1 MGHYLF
7 SLSSFVAQISP
18 SKCLKS
24 GEIHHI
30 IILMYIYKTLIFI
43 FILALSGRAIAA
55 QVAVI
60 TSPKAVIYSDQK
72 LTTPLGYISY
82 GKKITVGD
90 VERKDGT
97 VLPVIISGRVAYI
110 QIKDINIKKTSADP
124 GINTP
129 KVKEH
134 DIEESF
140 KTDQDKLSENNFV
153 SFRAGTY
160 SGGEDWKLFSEEFDD
175 TSSNLANF
183 SILMEHRT
191 PVNRMSWGFG
201 ISYYTVAQDEL
212 EAKTLTL
219 DGTLY
224 YALVHFRYATI
235 EGFGG
240 FSFSG
245 DFKISQGGGEQ
256 ITKGVLYGYNF
267 GAIARLLPYSKIG
280 FYGGFS
286 IQKLYIKD
294 LEPITNENSDDV
306 TIGSLSGTN
315 IFAGLSY
322 KF

>member
-1 MGHYLF
+1 MYKCKTILF
-7 SLSSFVAQISP
+7 FLFLCFSSS
-18 SKCLKS
+18 
-24 GEIHHI
+24 
-30 IILMYIYKTLIFI
+30 
-43 FILALSGRAIAA
+43 ILAY

-82 GKKITVGD
+82 GKKVNVGE

-97 VLPVIISGRVAYI
+97 ILPIIISGRVAYI
-110 QIKDINIKKTSADP
+110 QIKDIHIKRTANDP
-124 GINTP
+124 GVHTP
-129 KVKEH
+129 QIKEH
-134 DIEESF
+134 DVEMTF

-153 SFRAGTY
+153 SFRAGSF
-160 SGGEDWKLFSEEFDD
+160 SGGDNWQQYSEEFDD
-175 TSSNLANF
+175 TSSNLTNF

-191 PVNRMSWGFG
+191 PVERMSWGFG
-201 ISYYTVAQDEL
+201 ISYYTVSQEQL

-219 DGTLY
+219 DMTLY
-224 YALVHFRYATI
+224 YALVHFRYVTI

-240 FSFSG
+240 VSFSG
-245 DFKISQGGGEQ
+245 DFKLSQGGGEQ

-267 GAIARLLPYSKIG
+267 GAIARLLPYSKVG

-286 IQKLYIKD
+286 IQNLYIKD
-294 LEPITNENSDDV
+294 MDPIINSNGEEV
-306 TIGSLSGTN
+306 TISSLSGTN